1 MLACAP
7 MRAAAQRGTVPAV
20 AVAIVLCALLFSGGS
35 SEAPL
40 VWIGGAALVLAGVAA
55 AAVAAGALPGPALSR
70 SGLVFFGFLGGLLVW
85 MGASVIW
92 SAVPDSSWGYTNR
105 TLAYFGFAC
114 LGVLTA
120 TLVPQAPRRVAE
132 VFAVLLA
139 AVLGWALLAKA
150 VPALYSDYGRIARLR
165 SPVGYWNELA
175 LLGDVAVGLALWIA
189 SARESRPEV
198 RAAATVLVFVASVA
212 ILLTYS
218 RVGIGLAVLVAVAWV
233 VLERNRVESLAALL
247 IAGVP
252 AVGVFLYAL
261 SLHGVSKDHQPHAE
275 RVHDGWIFLV
285 VTLAGGALV
294 ALASLAAARAQARR
308 PVAESVRARIERV
321 ALWAGLAAAAAAAV
335 LAIVFAGRIWD
346 SFSNPVTAQVANSAG
361 RIGTLSSSNRW
372 TWWQEAWDAFTR
384 HPLGGTG
391 AGIFEMTNR
400 LHRTSPYDVT
410 VEPHNTPLQFLSE
423 TGIVGFLLFVG
434 GVVAAAVAIVR
445 TRRRTR
451 DPAVTAIGLGL
462 AAWLVHMVGDIDWSY
477 VAVCGPLLF
486 AAGALVAGAA
496 RRPVPRRRPLL
507 AIGAVAF
514 ALVGVYSLA
523 APWLATRQ
531 LASSGAAIDRNDF
544 AAALADA
551 KTAHSYDPLSVDALM
566 QQAALETDPVRARR
580 LYRDAIT
587 LEPLNP
593 ETWYQLG
600 AFEYGQRRWAAAYH
614 ALDRSWGLD
623 RHGPAAVKCDYLD
636 LVRPKVTGYGVKC
649 RGFRRP
655 VRP

>member
-1 MLACAP
+1 MLACPP
-7 MRAAAQRGTVPAV
+7 MRAAAQRGTVPAA
-20 AVAIVLCALLFSGGS
+20 AVAIVCCALLFSGGS

-40 VWIGGAALVLAGVAA
+40 VWIGGAALVLAGLAG
-55 AAVAAGALPGPALSR
+55 AAVAAGMLPAPALSR
-70 SGLVFFGFLGGLLVW
+70 PALVLLGCLGGLVVW

-105 TLAYFGFAC
+105 TLAYLGFAL
-114 LGVLTA
+114 LGVLA
-120 TLVPQAPRRVAE
+120 ASVVPQAPRRVAE
-132 VFAVLLA
+132 AIAVLLA
-139 AVLGWALLAKA
+139 AVLCWALLAKA

-175 LLGDVAVGLALWIA
+175 LLGDVAVALALWIA
-189 SARESRPEV
+189 SSRDRRPEL
-198 RAAATVLVFVASVA
+198 RAAATVLLYVASLA

-218 RVGIGLAVLVAVAWV
+218 RVGIGLAVLVAVAWT
-233 VLERNRVESLAALL
+233 VLERDRVESLAALVL
-247 IAGVP
+247 AGAP

-261 SLHGVSKDHQPHAE
+261 SLHGVSKDHQPHAQ
-275 RVHDGWIFLV
+275 RVHDGRVFLL
-285 VTLAGGALV
+285 VTIVGGALV
-294 ALASLAAARAQARR
+294 ALASLAAARAQERR
-308 PVAESVRARIERV
+308 ALAESVRARVERV
-321 ALWAGLAAAAAAAV
+321 ALWAGVAAAAVVVV
-335 LAIVFAGRIWD
+335 LAIVFAGRIWH
-346 SFSNPVTAQVANSAG
+346 SFSNPVTAQIANTPG

-372 TWWQEAWDAFTR
+372 TWWQEAWNAFTR

-391 AGIFEMTNR
+391 AGTFELTNR

-410 VEPHNTPLQFLSE
+410 VEPHNMPLQFLSE
-423 TGIVGFLLFVG
+423 TGVVGFLLFAG
-434 GVVAAAVAIVR
+434 AVAAAAVGIV
-445 TRRRTR
+445 RRTR

-462 AAWLVHMVGDIDWSY
+462 AAWLVHMVGDIDWNY

-486 AAGALVAGAA
+486 AAGTLVAGEA
-496 RRPVPRRRPLL
+496 RQPVVRRRPLL

-523 APWLATRQ
+523 APWLATRE
-531 LASSGAAIDRNDF
+531 LESSSAAIDRNDF

-566 QQAALETDPVRARR
+566 QQAALESDPARARR

-593 ETWYQLG
+593 ETWYELG
-600 AFEYGQRRWAAAYH
+600 AFEYGRHRWAAAYH